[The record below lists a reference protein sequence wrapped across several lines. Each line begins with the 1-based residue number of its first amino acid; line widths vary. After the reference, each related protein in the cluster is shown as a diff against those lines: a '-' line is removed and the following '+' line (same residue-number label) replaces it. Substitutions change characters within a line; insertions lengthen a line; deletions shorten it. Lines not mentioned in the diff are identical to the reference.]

1 MTHRRPSI
9 HASDGAVIQSEVLLR
24 HLWQCRRHLRL
35 YGSVF
40 FKATPWFWS
49 TRYSSAIRAEGCP
62 RACEPSR
69 QRRSASTRC
78 WVTAELPEAGRGRW
92 EGRGPGLKLKETDA
106 WRDGQ
111 KRGKYRNIRSIND
124 AAGEPPGERPHQSP
138 CVMQYSVTR
147 RTAIAPLSPNI
158 ARHMS
163 AYRVCKRKHGGGFQG
178 CKGWDPLRRNLLL
191 PVCLPPSSPS
201 FPAPTRLNRRLISL
215 VGVAVAGGWRCCSCS
230 NGAPGGTTAEEV
242 QCGGSPAALM
252 GHP

>member
-69 QRRSASTRC
+69 RRRSASTCC

-138 CVMQYSVTR
+138 CRHTGYAKENMGGDSKAARGGTR
-147 RTAIAPLSPNI
+147 SGEISSSLYASR
-158 ARHMS
+158 
-163 AYRVCKRKHGGGFQG
+163 
-178 CKGWDPLRRNLLL
+178 
-191 PVCLPPSSPS
+191 PPHRASQ
-201 FPAPTRLNRRLISL
+201 RRL
-215 VGVAVAGGWRCCSCS
+215 V
-230 NGAPGGTTAEEV
+230 
-242 QCGGSPAALM
+242 
-252 GHP
+252 